1 VTRLALLAQ
10 LLLLPALALAGPAPS
25 RAVVLAAS
33 PANAEA
39 SPRITLKYHGSLRDA
54 AERIATEG
62 KLNVVVRGQLD
73 EPAELFFQ
81 NVPADEAL
89 QTLALAY
96 GLSLEKHGTIYT
108 LRPRGSEGSP
118 PKMIAPVPP
127 IPPIPPTP
135 PGHPTPPTPPPPPS
149 LSLHH
154 GKSDSSD
161 EEADSDKEE
170 GDDEDADASDAQ
182 SQWAD
187 KMARLKDLKDL
198 KDLKGL
204 LRFHKGSGGSDKQ
217 TVGTGNVVVEE
228 DEEVDDAIAYGGSLL
243 VKGRVRG
250 DATAFG
256 GNVHLGPHA
265 VVHGD
270 AVAFGGMVEREPG
283 AKVHGETLSF
293 GGSNG
298 GVLGKHPLS
307 AKSLEKHHH
316 GSTIPGLLAQ
326 FAVYFALGF
335 VFLMFAPKPMK
346 QIESEL
352 RRDPLRCGLTGVL
365 GGAAILGLTVLLT
378 ITLVGIPFAVLL
390 LLAAA
395 VGLAMGFSALASEVG
410 TRLPVLKANRKTQ
423 AAVLALGILV
433 FLVVELIPVLG
444 PLVLFCAGCFALG
457 ATIRTRFGTR
467 PREFPEAI

>member
-1 VTRLALLAQ
+1 M
-10 LLLLPALALAGPAPS
+10 LLPGLAIGGPGPA
-25 RAVVLAAS
+25 RTVVLASS

-39 SPRITLKYHGSLRDA
+39 SPRITLKFHGPLRDA

-62 KLNVVVRGQLD
+62 KLNVVVRGELD
-73 EPAELFFQ
+73 EDAELFFQ

-89 QTLALAY
+89 QTLAQAY
-96 GLSLEKHGTIYT
+96 GLALEKHGTIYT
-108 LRPRGSEGSP
+108 LRPRASEGSP
-118 PKMIAPVPP
+118 PKMIAPF
-127 IPPIPPTP
+127 PPIPPTP
-135 PGHPTPPTPPPPPS
+135 PGHPTAPIPPIPPTPPS
-149 LSLHH
+149 VGGHH
-154 GKSDSSD
+154 GKADSADEDEADSDEDDND
-161 EEADSDKEE
+161 EEAD
-170 GDDEDADASDAQ
+170 ASDERT
-182 SQWAD
+182 QWAD
-187 KMARLKDLKDL
+187 KMAKLKDLKDL

-204 LRFHKGSGGSDKQ
+204 LRFHRSGGSSDKQ

-256 GNVHLGPHA
+256 GNIHLGPHA
-265 VVHGD
+265 IVHGD
-270 AVAFGGMVEREPG
+270 AVAFGGTVERESG

-307 AKSLEKHHH
+307 AKNLEKHSH
-316 GSTIPGLLAQ
+316 TAIPRLLAQ

-378 ITLVGIPFAVLL
+378 ITLVGIPFAVVL

-410 TRLPVLKANRKTQ
+410 MRLPVLKASRKTQ

-433 FLVVELIPVLG
+433 FLVVELIPFLG

-467 PREFPEAI
+467 PREFPEAV

>member
-1 VTRLALLAQ
+1 VTRLALLTQ

-25 RAVVLAAS
+25 RAVVAAS
-33 PANAEA
+33 PAVAEA
-39 SPRITLKYHGSLRDA
+39 SPRITLKFHGPLRDA

-62 KLNVVVRGQLD
+62 KLNVVVRGELD
-73 EPAELFFQ
+73 EDAELFFQ

-89 QTLALAY
+89 QTLAQAY

-118 PKMIAPVPP
+118 PRMIAPL
-127 IPPIPPTP
+127 PPIPPTP
-135 PGHPTPPTPPPPPS
+135 PTPPTPPS
-149 LSLHH
+149 LGSHH
-154 GKSDSSD
+154 GKADSA
-161 EEADSDKEE
+161 EEDGDDSDKDDN
-170 GDDEDADASDAQ
+170 DDEDADASAAHT
-182 SQWAD
+182 QWAD
-187 KMARLKDLKDL
+187 KMAQLKDLKDL

-204 LRFHKGSGGSDKQ
+204 LRFHKSGGGSDKQ

-228 DEEVDDAIAYGGSLL
+228 EEEVDDAIAYGGSLV

-270 AVAFGGMVEREPG
+270 AVAFGGTVEREPG

-307 AKSLEKHHH
+307 AKNLEKHSH
-316 GSTIPGLLAQ
+316 SALPGLLAQ

-378 ITLVGIPFAVLL
+378 ITLVGIPFAVVLV
-390 LLAAA
+390 LAAA

-410 TRLPVLKANRKTQ
+410 TRLPVLRANRKTQ

-433 FLVVELIPVLG
+433 FLVVELIPILG

>member
-10 LLLLPALALAGPAPS
+10 LLLLPSLTLAGAAPT

-39 SPRITLKYHGSLRDA
+39 SSRITLKFHGPLRDA

-62 KLNVVVRGQLD
+62 KLNVVVRGELD

-89 QTLALAY
+89 QTLAQAY

-108 LRPRGSEGSP
+108 LRPRGSDGSP
-118 PKMIAPVPP
+118 PRMIAP

-135 PGHPTPPTPPPPPS
+135 PTPPMPPTSPS
-149 LSLHH
+149 LGGHH
-154 GKSDSSD
+154 DKSDSSD
-161 EEADSDKEE
+161 EDDSDEDVDEE
-170 GDDEDADASDAQ
+170 ADASDAHT
-182 SQWAD
+182 QWAD

-204 LRFHKGSGGSDKQ
+204 LRFHKSGGGSDKQ

-228 DEEVDDAIAYGGSLL
+228 EEEVDDAIAYGGNLL

-270 AVAFGGMVEREPG
+270 AVAFGGTVEREAG

-307 AKSLEKHHH
+307 AKNLEKHSH
-316 GSTIPGLLAQ
+316 SAIPGLLAQ

-378 ITLVGIPFAVLL
+378 ITLVGIPFAVVL

-444 PLVLFCAGCFALG
+444 PLVLFCAGCFSLG

>member
-1 VTRLALLAQ
+1 
-10 LLLLPALALAGPAPS
+10 
-25 RAVVLAAS
+25 
-33 PANAEA
+33 
-39 SPRITLKYHGSLRDA
+39 
-54 AERIATEG
+54 
-62 KLNVVVRGQLD
+62 
-73 EPAELFFQ
+73 
-81 NVPADEAL
+81 
-89 QTLALAY
+89 
-96 GLSLEKHGTIYT
+96 
-108 LRPRGSEGSP
+108 
-118 PKMIAPVPP
+118 
-127 IPPIPPTP
+127 
-135 PGHPTPPTPPPPPS
+135 
-149 LSLHH
+149 
-154 GKSDSSD
+154 
-161 EEADSDKEE
+161 
-170 GDDEDADASDAQ
+170 
-182 SQWAD
+182 
-187 KMARLKDLKDL
+187 MAKLKDLKDL

-204 LRFHKGSGGSDKQ
+204 LRFHRSGGSSDKQ

-265 VVHGD
+265 TVHGD
-270 AVAFGGMVEREPG
+270 AVAFGGTVERESG

-298 GVLGKHPLS
+298 GLLGKHPMS
-307 AKSLEKHHH
+307 AKSLEKHS
-316 GSTIPGLLAQ
+316 GSAIPRLLAQ

-378 ITLVGIPFAVLL
+378 ITLVGIPFAVVLL
-390 LLAAA
+390 LGAA

-410 TRLPVLKANRKTQ
+410 MRLPVLKASRKTQ

-433 FLVVELIPVLG
+433 FLVVELIPFLG

-467 PREFPEAI
+467 PREFPEAV